1 MRVHKVVSSRDK
13 TLGAISMLVNGG
25 AIIVVFINWFVSK

>member
-25 AIIVVFINWFVSK
+25 GGDYCSIY